1 MLPPEDAPKQP
12 SVRFIGEGKVAP
24 PPPEPRPQPKAPPN
38 AEEILRIEAE
48 EPIFYIGPETRPP
61 RAPRRPVIGPRLR
74 ATWAAARWRDRE
86 PVRRVSPVGR
96 RQPEIAVP
104 ATPPALPAGRIRVA
118 ELATSM
124 LWAAPLTALLA
135 LPAAGMLGILPAE
148 EPERLAYLIVM
159 ALLGTWSLLV
169 SGKAVEGLSF
179 DATTRR
185 MLYVGIGLVLGTV
198 AVLYG
203 QAFRFQ
209 PFPAGPQGVP
219 IATGVV
225 PWLVG
230 AGRPNELLALESLIY
245 FGGLFLIN
253 GWATLAARDRK
264 ARFRFWPVLVASFC
278 AALLW
283 PILPTADPYGV
294 AVAVLIATVTQLVS
308 PWNEAAAAYA
318 RASRT
323 RRVS

>member
-1 MLPPEDAPKQP
+1 
-12 SVRFIGEGKVAP
+12 
-24 PPPEPRPQPKAPPN
+24 
-38 AEEILRIEAE
+38 
-48 EPIFYIGPETRPP
+48 
-61 RAPRRPVIGPRLR
+61 
-74 ATWAAARWRDRE
+74 
-86 PVRRVSPVGR
+86 
-96 RQPEIAVP
+96 
-104 ATPPALPAGRIRVA
+104 
-118 ELATSM
+118 M

-135 LPAAGMLGILPAE
+135 LPAASVLGILPAE

-159 ALLGTWSLLV
+159 ALLGTWSLLAT
-169 SGKAVEGLSF
+169 GKAVEGRSF

-198 AVLYG
+198 AFLYG

-209 PFPAGPQGVP
+209 PLPAGPRGVP
-219 IATGVV
+219 VATGVV

-230 AGRPNELLALESLIY
+230 AVRPNELLALESLIY

-253 GWATLAARDRK
+253 GWAKLAARDRK
-264 ARFRFWPVLVASFC
+264 ARFRVWPVLVASFC

-318 RASRT
+318 RANRT